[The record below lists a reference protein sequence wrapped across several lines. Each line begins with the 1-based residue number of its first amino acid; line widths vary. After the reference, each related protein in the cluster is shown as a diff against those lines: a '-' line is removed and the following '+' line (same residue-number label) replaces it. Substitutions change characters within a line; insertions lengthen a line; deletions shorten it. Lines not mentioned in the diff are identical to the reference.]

1 MQARRFAIT
10 DTDMVRITHA
20 IGQSETEVKHYLT
33 AATAQLVLVPRHRAT
48 AISHGILDDLLL
60 LKTHPNRN
68 AVARTMMNVMRRA
81 FAGVGVTNT

>member
-10 DTDMVRITHA
+10 STDMVRIINA

-33 AATAQLVLVPRHRAT
+33 AAAAQLVLVPRHRAT

-68 AVARTMMNVMRRA
+68 VRDAVARTMANVM
-81 FAGVGVTNT
+81 